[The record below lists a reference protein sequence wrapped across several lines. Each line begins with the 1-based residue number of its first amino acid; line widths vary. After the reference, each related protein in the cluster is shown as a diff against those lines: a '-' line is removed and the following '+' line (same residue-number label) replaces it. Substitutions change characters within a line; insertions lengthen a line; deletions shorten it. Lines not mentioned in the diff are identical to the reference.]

1 MSESSKGWVRQL
13 GSETFSVKE
22 SIGGVRGAIESLL
35 PGLIFVVAYVL
46 TRDLRLTLIL
56 SGGVAVLFVVVRLIQ
71 RTPLT
76 QAFTGVLGVAVGV
89 VWAALSGRAENY
101 FAWGLITNVF
111 FGSGFLLTLLIRRPA
126 VGLLVQLFYGLP
138 ADWRRQ
144 PGGPLLS
151 RRCMW
156 ATWVW
161 VGVFAIRIAVQAP
174 LYFGGHVAALGI
186 AKLILGLPLF
196 AVGGWLTWVLLR
208 MVVPTVAAEQ
218 EQASLAEKEDAT
230 QAPDPVSP
238 DAVTPDAMTADTVA
252 PEPRVPEPGGKD

>member
-1 MSESSKGWVRQL
+1 MTESPKGWVDQL
-13 GSETFSVKE
+13 GSDSFSVKE

-35 PGLIFVVAYVL
+35 PGLIFVVVYVI

-56 SGGVAVLFVVVRLIQ
+56 SGGVALLFVVIRLIQ

-76 QAFTGVLGVAVGV
+76 QAFTGVLGVGIGV

-111 FGSGFLLTLLIRRPA
+111 FGGVFLLTLLIRRPA

-138 ADWRRQ
+138 SDWKKDE
-144 PGGPLLS
+144 GGPLLA
-151 RRCMW
+151 RRCTW

-161 VGVFAIRIAVQAP
+161 VAVFAIRISVQAP
-174 LYFGGHVAALGI
+174 FYFGGQVAALGV
-186 AKLILGLPLF
+186 AKLALGLPLF

-208 MVVPTVAAEQ
+208 GVVPATVAAE
-218 EQASLAEKEDAT
+218 EENSTGALPEDSSEGE
-230 QAPDPVSP
+230 D
-238 DAVTPDAMTADTVA
+238 
-252 PEPRVPEPGGKD
+252 